1 MSTREF
7 MVLLGGLS
15 EKARWPRAYAE
26 TPLVTDSPADIA
38 AAIGSYYGP
47 STAAPPPGGEPP
59 EQ

>member
-15 EKARWPRAYAE
+15 EQARWPRAYAD
-26 TPLVTDSPADIA
+26 TPLVTSSPADIA
-38 AAIGSYYGP
+38 AALGSYYGD
-47 STAAPPPGGEPP
+47 ADPPPGGDPP